1 MDLNLTLS
9 SGYNLTPSRA
19 DAGTQGENLETVLK
33 ITMPTESGYRYRIEI
48 CTSAGQWDSTD
59 FIEVTDGKLVYGI
72 PSSWTEAGGI
82 AAIRVNAYNPTLQ
95 INKYSTDTKL
105 LFKSRELGTNPGEPK
120 IRGLT
125 SVLLDAAQ
133 KAANDASDYSNLA
146 HNYANDSHNYAND
159 AYNYA
164 QMASNNGAYY
174 SGEAQNHA
182 NNAAN
187 SAAAASASENNAASS
202 ESSAGAF
209 ALSAQGSAGNAS
221 NSANSAAADALLVQG
236 EAANAANFA
245 NAAANSA
252 NSASGSANNAA
263 GSSSSAGAFA
273 LSAQGHASNASNSAN
288 AASASENNA
297 ANSASDALTVLEN
310 FDPELV
316 LLDEITTDS
325 STLTWSKVIGGV
337 TQKYK
342 KLYILFDAGSG
353 NYIVANANY
362 GQALKNGVN
371 QVTFGLF
378 RTQREWVYLYHE
390 NGCLID
396 EECSF
401 TSYISP
407 GDYMKRVP
415 KTGLAENDQYLTSIS
430 LNGLNVGVS
439 VKIYGVTWRALN
451 TPISLALNTPV

>member
-105 LFKSRELGTNPGEPK
+105 LFKARELGTNPGEPK

-164 QMASNNGAYY
+164 QMSNSGAHYAY
-174 SGEAQNHA
+174 EAQNHA

-187 SAAAASASENNAASS
+187 SANNASASEAA
-202 ESSAGAF
+202 AGAF

-221 NSANSAAADALLVQG
+221 NSANSAAADALFVQG
-236 EAANAANFA
+236 EAANAANSA

-273 LSAQGHASNASNSAN
+273 LSAQGHANNASNSAN

-316 LLDEITTDS
+316 LLDEITTES
-325 STLTWSKVIGGV
+325 STITWSKVIGGV

-353 NYIVANANY
+353 NYIVANGNY
-362 GQALKNGVN
+362 GQALKNGVS
-371 QVTFGLF
+371 QVTFGIF

-401 TSYISP
+401 TSYLTP
-407 GDYMKRVP
+407 NNYMKRIP
-415 KTGLAENDQYLTSIS
+415 KTGLAENDQYFTSIS

-451 TPISLALNTPV
+451 TPVSIALNTPV

>member
-82 AAIRVNAYNPTLQ
+82 AAIRVNAYNPELN

-105 LFKSRELGTNPGEPK
+105 LFKARELGTNPGEPK

-133 KAANDASDYSNLA
+133 KAANDASDYSDSA

-164 QMASNNGAYY
+164 QMASNNGAFY

-187 SAAAASASENNAASS
+187 SAAAAANSANNASASETA
-202 ESSAGAF
+202 AGAF

-236 EAANAANFA
+236 EVANAANSA

-273 LSAQGHASNASNSAN
+273 LSAQGHANNASNSAN

-316 LLDEITTDS
+316 LLDEITTES
-325 STLTWSKVIGGV
+325 STLTWSKVISGV

-353 NYIVANANY
+353 NNIVNNGNY
-362 GQALKNGVN
+362 GQALKDGVN
-371 QVTFGLF
+371 QVTFGIF

-401 TSYISP
+401 TSYLTP
-407 GDYMKRVP
+407 NNYLKRIP
-415 KTGLAENDQYLTSIS
+415 KTGLAENDQYITSLS